1 MPKYDH
7 GHDHHDLTMIV
18 NQVPDCLG
26 EDHDGERLD
35 RVLRRQQDDHRR
47 PRHVEDV
54 GLDCKSIHNDDG
66 DDHDD
71 DDHHDDHN
79 YHDPG
84 NKDMTTMTK
93 LMFQAGGVVDGI
105 PTNLL
110 DAYPQVFPL

>member
-1 MPKYDH
+1 ME
-7 GHDHHDLTMIV
+7 
-18 NQVPDCLG
+18 N
-26 EDHDGERLD
+26 
-35 RVLRRQQDDHRR
+35 
-47 PRHVEDV
+47 V
-54 GLDCKSIHNDDG
+54 GLDCKSMHDDCDDHNDG

-71 DDHHDDHN
+71 DNDQHDDHN